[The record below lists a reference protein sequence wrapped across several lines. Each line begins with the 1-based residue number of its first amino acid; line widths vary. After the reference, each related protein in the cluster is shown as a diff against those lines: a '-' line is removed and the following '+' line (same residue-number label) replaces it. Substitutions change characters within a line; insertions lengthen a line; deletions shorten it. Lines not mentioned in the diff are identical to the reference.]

1 MTAVR
6 FGTAQGRWI
15 VVATVLSSGIAFLD
29 GTVVNVALP
38 AIARDLD
45 MDVAGLQWTLDA
57 YLVTLTALLLLG
69 GSLGDIFGR
78 RKVLVGG
85 LIGFAIAS
93 AACGLAPNAAALI
106 AARGAQG
113 VAAAFLVPGSLA
125 IVSATFHRDDRARAI
140 GAWSGLAGVT
150 SAIGPFV
157 GGWLIDAAS
166 WRWIFFIN
174 LPLVVIAV
182 MIMVRHV
189 PETKDDEARRPDWAG
204 AAAVAIGLA
213 AVTFGLIEGPARGG
227 AAPEIVALVG
237 VVFLGAFVVIER
249 SVAAPMLPFTVFR
262 SSQFSGANLTT
273 FVLYAALGGT
283 FFLLVLQLQMSLG
296 YSALEAGTALMP
308 ITILMLAFSAR
319 AGALAQ
325 RIGPRVPMTIGPI
338 IAGAGLL
345 LFTRIRPGAGFL
357 GGVLPG
363 VVVFGVGLT
372 LTVAPLTAA
381 VLAAVDE
388 HHIGA
393 GSGVNNAIARLGGLI
408 AVAVLPA
415 LAGIDSGTPSTVAA
429 GFDMAMRI
437 CAAGCALGGVIA
449 LITVRE
455 GAKVGTPT
463 QPSVHHPCHD
473 PCLSEAA

>member
-1 MTAVR
+1 VTPVR

-15 VVATVLSSGIAFLD
+15 VVATVLASGIAFLD

-38 AIARDLD
+38 AIAQDLD
-45 MDVAGLQWTLDA
+45 LDVAGLQWTLDA
-57 YLVTLTALLLLG
+57 YLVTLTSLLLLG

-78 RKVLVGG
+78 RRVLAGGLVG
-85 LIGFAIAS
+85 FAAAS
-93 AACGLAPNAAALI
+93 AACGLAPNAGALI

-125 IVSATFHRDDRARAI
+125 IVSATFHADDRSRAI

-157 GGWLIDAAS
+157 GGWLIDTAS

-182 MIMVRHV
+182 AILVRHV
-189 PETKDDEARRPDWAG
+189 PETKDDEARQPDWTG
-204 AAAVAIGLA
+204 AAAVSIGLA

-227 AAPEIVALVG
+227 AAPIAVALVG
-237 VVFLGAFVVIER
+237 VVALGVFVVTER
-249 SVAAPMLPFTVFR
+249 STAAPMLPFSVFR
-262 SSQFSGANLTT
+262 RAQFSGANLTT
-273 FVLYAALGGT
+273 LVVYAALGGT
-283 FFLLVLQLQMSLG
+283 FFLLVLQLQLSMG

-308 ITILMLAFSAR
+308 VTVLMLALSAR
-319 AGALAQ
+319 AGELAQ
-325 RIGPRVPMTIGPI
+325 RIGPRIPMTVGPI
-338 IAGAGLL
+338 VAGLGLL
-345 LFTRIRPGAGFL
+345 LFTRIRPGAGYAT
-357 GGVLPG
+357 GVLPG
-363 VVVFGVGLT
+363 VVVFGLGLT

-388 HHIGA
+388 QHIGA

-415 LAGIDSGTPSTVAA
+415 LVGIETNSPSTVAT
-429 GFDMAMRI
+429 GFVNAMRI

-449 LITVRE
+449 FLTVRE
-455 GAKVGTPT
+455 GAKVGTHT
-463 QPSVHHPCHD
+463 QPSVHHACHD
-473 PCLSEAA
+473 ECVSEAA